1 MSRKVPH
8 GGRGE
13 RRKRGPS
20 PVGWVPAE
28 RHHGRRCSLDHTFD
42 PMYAQR
48 ASGHGRVCGGAEEGA
63 FSGAREDVVALEED
77 CEEAA
82 LDSVGRGRGKGEE
95 Y

>member
-28 RHHGRRCSLDHTFD
+28 QHHSRRCSLDHTFD

-48 ASGHGRVCGGAEEGA
+48 ASG
-63 FSGAREDVVALEED
+63 AREDMAALKED
-77 CEEAA
+77 CEKAGV
-82 LDSVGRGRGKGEE
+82 DSVGRGRGKGEE